1 VSAAFE
7 RLRRHARNHN
17 RKLHD
22 VAAEVVAGTVR
33 L

>member
-17 RKLHD
+17 RKPHD